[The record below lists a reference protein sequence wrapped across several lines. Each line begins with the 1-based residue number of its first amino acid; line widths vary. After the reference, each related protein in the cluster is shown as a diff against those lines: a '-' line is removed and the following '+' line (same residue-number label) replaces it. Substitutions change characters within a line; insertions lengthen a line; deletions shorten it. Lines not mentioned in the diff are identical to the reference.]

1 MKTCTNCGSGVK
13 AEDLF
18 CGNCGAGQATTGVN
32 TDQDALTV
40 ARFGGVSTLTAG
52 PSPQAASAI
61 TQVRTEPSATTQVR
75 AEPSATTQLRTE
87 APAGAAAWTEAP
99 AGAAVSTA
107 SPVQDPPGPDAAQE
121 AYFASTRSSTRAAAG
136 TGLETTELKYMRQTR
151 NATVFIA
158 VIVGIFTAI
167 AVIGVIW
174 TAVTVSKLNSE
185 VNGFS
190 NGVNSSFNS
199 NCASQGGTDTNC

>member
-13 AEDLF
+13 SEDLF
-18 CGNCGAGQATTGVN
+18 CGNCGAGQATTGIN
-32 TDQDALTV
+32 TNQDALTV
-40 ARFGGVSTLTAG
+40 AGFGGASALTAG
-52 PSPQAASAI
+52 PSPHAASAI
-61 TQVRTEPSATTQVR
+61 TQVRTEPSATTQLR
-75 AEPSATTQLRTE
+75 TEPPAITQVRTE
-87 APAGAAAWTEAP
+87 APAA
-99 AGAAVSTA
+99 AAVSTA

-121 AYFASTRSSTRAAAG
+121 AYFASTRSSTGGVPG
-136 TGLETTELKYMRQTR
+136 TGLETPELKYMRQTR

-158 VIVGIFTAI
+158 VIVGVFTAI

-185 VNGFS
+185 VNGFN

-199 NCASQGGTDTNC
+199 NCASQGGTNTNC